1 MKVGNEGESIQC
13 VLEILKRV
21 SFSHRLEEIFI
32 HRLQLRKLFSF
43 VRIRNSITPTF
54 LVKRHFVMRGKL
66 ASSSSPMGK

>member
-1 MKVGNEGESIQC
+1 MKVGNERESVQC

-66 ASSSSPMGK
+66 ASSPMGK